1 MHVKMWFRY
10 KSLQHATDWFLFH
23 FHFVNIEKW
32 REDGRRKD
40 ADLIQ
45 ARNLKAAVERR
56 SIEIAQTCDSTKT
69 TLETSNRESA
79 RLPVQHNECCQ
90 SLASTQENVKRLNSG
105 EVASIAVA

>member
-1 MHVKMWFRY
+1 MF
-10 KSLQHATDWFLFH
+10 FFH
-23 FHFVNIEKW
+23 FYFVKIEKL

-69 TLETSNRESA
+69 TLETSNRECA
-79 RLPVQHNECCQ
+79 RLPVQHNAGYQ
-90 SLASTQENVKRLNSG
+90 SLASAQEKVPR
-105 EVASIAVA
+105 